1 MLKKDL
7 IRKFVKSIDKD
18 FKVSFTDTFE
28 VDIPE
33 EHIYITFDHDKE
45 LDKMYDDFLYEQ
57 FGKRYNVFLMS
68 LLHEVGHIMTYEDEL
83 EEGRD
88 IIYGLLKLNYEEGK
102 SDVAEYNHKYFL
114 IPMEFEATSWG
125 VWYYE
130 NHKEQCDKLIRKLGV

>member
-1 MLKKDL
+1 M
-7 IRKFVKSIDKD
+7 
-18 FKVSFTDTFE
+18 
-28 VDIPE
+28 DIPE

-102 SDVAEYNHKYFL
+102 SDVAEYNHEYFL

-130 NHKEQCDKLIRKLGV
+130 NHKEQCDELIKKLGV